1 MCLINSGLGIN
12 YYLNRNKCYSNI
24 PRLNIIPIASYNI
37 EKDKLIISKILRE
50 NIKKTGI
57 YRWTNTITGKSYI
70 GSSINLSKRLN
81 DYLNITFLNK
91 ELKKGRSIIC
101 SALLKHGYSKF
112 KLDILEYC
120 DPSILIEREQYYF
133 DNLKPEYNILKV
145 AGSSFG
151 RKHSEA
157 TKEILRKNGISR
169 LQSETTK
176 LKISLN
182 SSMSI
187 PVIIKDIENDIVM
200 KFSTITKAS
209 KYMGILPY
217 HFRYHSNRQPIKDK
231 YLIIKINNENYTIK
245 PKELVKNNIKNLI
258 VTNNKTGIITEFPS
272 YTRAAKFV
280 STDRS
285 YLSKSIAKK
294 GFYKGH
300 GFTVNKKE

>member
-1 MCLINSGLGIN
+1 
-12 YYLNRNKCYSNI
+12 
-24 PRLNIIPIASYNI
+24 
-37 EKDKLIISKILRE
+37 LRE

-81 DYLNITFLNK
+81 DYLNIAFLNK

-112 KLDILEYC
+112 KFDILEYC

-133 DNLKPEYNILKV
+133 NNLKPEYNILKV

-157 TKEILRKNGISR
+157 TKEILREKSTGR
-169 LQSETTK
+169 LHSKTTR
-176 LKISLN
+176 LKISMN
-182 SSMSI
+182 HYRSI
-187 PVIIKDIENDIVM
+187 PVVIKNIEKDIVM
-200 KFSTITKAS
+200 KFPTITKAS

-231 YLIIKINNENYTIK
+231 YIIIKINNENYTIK
-245 PKELVKNNIKNLI
+245 PKELVKNNTKNLI
-258 VTNNKTGIITEFPS
+258 VTNNNTGISTEFPF
-272 YTRAAKFV
+272 YTIAAKFIGI
-280 STDRS
+280 DNS

-300 GFTVNKKE
+300 GYTVKRKE